1 MPKLA
6 LVPLSLAALLLST
19 AFQDTQIR
27 IDVEAVNVFVTVTNR
42 KGQFVSG
49 LPEDRFILYEDG
61 IPQVLTNFSSDLSR
75 PLQIALLMDTSGSV
89 RLKLD
94 FEKRAA
100 VNFLRGVMRRH
111 DQAMLVEFDEGVSLL
126 NDFTTRTSEIVSE
139 IERLRAGGGTA
150 LWDALYVVSGE
161 KMTGRGARKAIVV
174 LSDGEDLNSR
184 RSFEDTLKM
193 IQSSE
198 VTVYPIGTSRF
209 GASSSKKGEDNLAEL
224 ADESGGT
231 AFFPYSAELLESAF
245 DQINAELRNQYSL
258 TYSPRDKTP
267 DGRFRE
273 IEVRI
278 ENGDGLKLRYRRGYR
293 LPDF

>member
-1 MPKLA
+1 
-6 LVPLSLAALLLST
+6 
-19 AFQDTQIR
+19 
-27 IDVEAVNVFVTVTNR
+27 
-42 KGQFVSG
+42 
-49 LPEDRFILYEDG
+49 
-61 IPQVLTNFSSDLSR
+61 
-75 PLQIALLMDTSGSV
+75 
-89 RLKLD
+89 
-94 FEKRAA
+94 
-100 VNFLRGVMRRH
+100 
-111 DQAMLVEFDEGVSLL
+111 MLVEFDEGVSLL
-126 NDFTTRTSEIVSE
+126 NDFTTRTSEIVAE
-139 IERLRAGGGTA
+139 IDRLRAGGGTA

-174 LSDGEDLNSR
+174 LSDGEDLNST
-184 RSFEDTLKM
+184 RSFDDTLRM

-209 GASSSKKGEDNLAEL
+209 GASSSKKGEDNLVEL

-245 DQINAELRNQYSL
+245 DQINAELRSQYSL
-258 TYSPRDKTP
+258 TYSPRDKTR
-267 DGRFRE
+267 DGRFRK